1 LRVGEQKHVVVT
13 DDYYIFTREAAS
25 ERLLIVFYK
34 GEASKTIDVDLTDT
48 SIFGAKGFTLLNA
61 GPAATVEASTVRLQL
76 VPQTV
81 AIYRID

>member
-1 LRVGEQKHVVVT
+1 MVT
-13 DDYYIFTREAAS
+13 DDYYTFTREAAS

-34 GEASKTIDVDLTDT
+34 GEAPKTIDVGLTDT
-48 SIFGAKGFTLLNA
+48 SISSAQGFTSLNA